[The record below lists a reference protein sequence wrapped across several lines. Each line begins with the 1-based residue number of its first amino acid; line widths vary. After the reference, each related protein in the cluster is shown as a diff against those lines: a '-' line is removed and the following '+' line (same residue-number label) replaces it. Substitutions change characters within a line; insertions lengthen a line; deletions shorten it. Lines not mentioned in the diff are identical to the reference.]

1 MHIFSS
7 ISVKLTAGRRRTL
20 VPLCLSSMTL
30 MRIYISCISVKL
42 PAGGRQTCK
51 VQQKVVIKN
60 YICRFCNI
68 VYCLHHLQPILT
80 TTTGLVQRPYYSIVQ
95 YLHPS
100 MPTCQQQCVFRL
112 ISFQWNLRLHKRNG
126 WCMDDASAALENY
139 ASLLSE

>member
-7 ISVKLTAGRRRTL
+7 ISVKLAAGRRRTL

-51 VQQKVVIKN
+51 VQQKVVLKII
-60 YICRFCNI
+60 YAAS
-68 VYCLHHLQPILT
+68 VT
-80 TTTGLVQRPYYSIVQ
+80 SSIVCITYNQ
-95 YLHPS
+95 FLQRRRGSCSVVITRSYLHPS
-100 MPTCQQQCVFRL
+100 MPTCQQQCFFRL